1 MFDHRESGWRPQEA
15 LSQKTK
21 IPKTR
26 VTRKTRKILFRKLPM
41 MESLMKTRLVII
53 VKVYHVRDKERS
65 SPILIAQ
72 FWEPG
77 LIDCFQNIQ
86 RYFNAKTT
94 ITPLSLSYNRG
105 KVLPPDITQ
114 ILPPD
119 VTKANSDPKG
129 GDKEVNWVCPFLSG
143 ISRTCNIIQQDM

>member
-1 MFDHRESGWRPQEA
+1 
-15 LSQKTK
+15 
-21 IPKTR
+21 
-26 VTRKTRKILFRKLPM
+26 M

-65 SPILIAQ
+65 SPVLIAQ

-105 KVLPPDITQ
+105 KVLPPD
-114 ILPPD
+114 

-143 ISRTCNIIQQDM
+143 ISKAFNIIHK